1 MAIDNRIDLTG
12 GASIGRVEHILKLG
26 VVCEGV
32 GLVLVECGRQGSD
45 GVRGE
50 CGDVESGC

>member
-12 GASIGRVEHILKLG
+12 GVSIGRVEHILKLG
-26 VVCEGV
+26 VVCKGV
-32 GLVLVECGRQGSD
+32 GLDLAECEQQGSD